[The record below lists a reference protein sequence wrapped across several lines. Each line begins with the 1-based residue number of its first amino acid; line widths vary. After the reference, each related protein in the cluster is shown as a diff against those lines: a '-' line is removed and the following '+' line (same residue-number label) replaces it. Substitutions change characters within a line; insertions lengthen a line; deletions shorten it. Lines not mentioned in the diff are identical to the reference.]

1 MAKIVINQDKVTEM
15 KKVLDICPFGAIE
28 LNDGKLEIGAGC
40 KMCKICVKT
49 GPKGVFEFVEDEVIK
64 IDKDKWKGIA
74 VYVDHHEGDIH
85 PVTFELIGKAK
96 EMAKKINQQVY
107 CIFVGSNIEDKT
119 DALLS
124 YGVDNVFVY
133 DYKDLK
139 EFKIEPY
146 TACVENFIKEVKPTI
161 LLFGGTTIGRSLAPR
176 LAARFKTGLTADCTI
191 LDVQENTDLDQ
202 IRPAF
207 GGNIMAHIHTPNHRP
222 QFATVRYKI
231 FSAPEKVDH
240 PTGKVTL
247 CNIDENK
254 LKSDINVLE
263 INNKT
268 KEVGIEDAEV
278 IIVGSRAIKK
288 KEDMEMLYK
297 LADLLGGQVAG
308 TRPLVESGWID
319 AKKQIGLSGRTVKP
333 KLIITCGVSGAI
345 QFVAGMNGSE
355 CIISINKDEKAPIFD
370 TAHYAIVGDVYDVI
384 PRLIKDLELEKTND
398 YEVMDEVVAT
408 LE

>member
-96 EMAKKINQQVY
+96 EMAKKINQPVY
-107 CIFVGSNIEDKT
+107 CIFVGSNLEGKT

-146 TACVENFIKEVKPTI
+146 TACVEDFIKEVKPTI

-254 LKSDINVLE
+254 LKSDIEVLE

>member
-96 EMAKKINQQVY
+96 EMAKKINQPVY
-107 CIFVGSNIEDKT
+107 CIFVGSNLEGKT
-119 DALLS
+119 DTLLS

-133 DYKDLK
+133 DYKELK

-146 TACVENFIKEVKPTI
+146 TACVEAFIKEVKPTI

-254 LKSDINVLE
+254 LKSDIEVLE

>member
-96 EMAKKINQQVY
+96 EMAKKINQPVY
-107 CIFVGSNIEDKT
+107 CIFVGSNLEGKT

>member
-96 EMAKKINQQVY
+96 EMAKKINQPVY
-107 CIFVGSNIEDKT
+107 CIFVGSNLEGKT

-254 LKSDINVLE
+254 LKSDIEVLE

>member
-96 EMAKKINQQVY
+96 EMANKINQPVY

>member
-96 EMAKKINQQVY
+96 EMAKKINQPVY

-146 TACVENFIKEVKPTI
+146 SACVENFIKEVKPTI

>member
-96 EMAKKINQQVY
+96 EMAKKINQPVY
-107 CIFVGSNIEDKT
+107 CIFVGSNLEGKT

-146 TACVENFIKEVKPTI
+146 TACVEDFIKEVKPTI

-254 LKSDINVLE
+254 LKSDIEVLE

-288 KEDMEMLYK
+288 KEDMEILYK

>member
-96 EMAKKINQQVY
+96 EMAKKIKQPVY
-107 CIFVGSNIEDKT
+107 CIFVGSNLEDKT

-133 DYKDLK
+133 DYKNLK

-146 TACVENFIKEVKPTI
+146 TACVEDFIKEVKPTI

-254 LKSDINVLE
+254 LKSDIEVLE

-278 IIVGSRAIKK
+278 IIVGSRSIKK

-384 PRLIKDLELEKTND
+384 PRLIKDLELEKSND

>member
-96 EMAKKINQQVY
+96 EMAKKINQPVY
-107 CIFVGSNIEDKT
+107 CIFVGSNIENKT

>member
-1 MAKIVINQDKVTEM
+1 
-15 KKVLDICPFGAIE
+15 
-28 LNDGKLEIGAGC
+28 
-40 KMCKICVKT
+40 
-49 GPKGVFEFVEDEVIK
+49 
-64 IDKDKWKGIA
+64 
-74 VYVDHHEGDIH
+74 
-85 PVTFELIGKAK
+85 
-96 EMAKKINQQVY
+96 
-107 CIFVGSNIEDKT
+107 
-119 DALLS
+119 
-124 YGVDNVFVY
+124 
-133 DYKDLK
+133 
-139 EFKIEPY
+139 
-146 TACVENFIKEVKPTI
+146 
-161 LLFGGTTIGRSLAPR
+161 
-176 LAARFKTGLTADCTI
+176 
-191 LDVQENTDLDQ
+191 
-202 IRPAF
+202 
-207 GGNIMAHIHTPNHRP
+207 MAHIHTPNHRP

-254 LKSDINVLE
+254 LKSDIEVLE

>member
-107 CIFVGSNIEDKT
+107 CIFVGSNLEGKT
-119 DALLS
+119 DVLLS

-288 KEDMEMLYK
+288 KEDMEILYK

-384 PRLIKDLELEKTND
+384 PRLIKDLELEKSND